1 MRTSS
6 ASVLLLL
13 LITSAGYAQ
22 SRPAPAR
29 VDDRVIIKPRIVTL
43 IRRAS
48 LVKGFPEKRSAK
60 LTYPLISSLKN
71 VQVLRRV
78 QSLLQVQN
86 VFDTSLDDYRE
97 DRWLSEFG
105 YKVNY
110 NRNYVLDVT
119 FTQSGSGAYPDTH
132 TKHFAINLKDGSVLK
147 AAEVFIGDKSE
158 ALAALVNN
166 KLQAELKKIVEEL
179 TASKSD
185 PEDLRIAKEAQEPLK
200 FTIENLD
207 EFSVGAKGLTFLYD
221 AGYPHAIQAFEP
233 TGEYFFSYSE
243 LKPFIK
249 RDGLLGQFID

>member
-1 MRTSS
+1 MRTLW
-6 ASVLLLL
+6 ASLLVL
-13 LITSAGYAQ
+13 LITSVSYAQ
-22 SRPAPAR
+22 SKPAPAR
-29 VDDRVIIKPRIVTL
+29 VDDRVIIKQRTVTL

-48 LVKGFPEKRSAK
+48 LVKGFPEKRTAK
-60 LTYPLISSLKN
+60 VTYPVISGLKN

-78 QSLLQVQN
+78 QSLLQVKN

-97 DRWLSEFG
+97 DRWLAEFG

-110 NRNYVLDVT
+110 NRDYVLDVT

-132 TKHFAINLKDGSVLK
+132 TKHFAINLKDGSALK

-158 ALAALVNN
+158 ALAALVNK

-185 PEDLRIAKEAQEPLK
+185 PEDLRIAKEAQEPLM

-207 EFSVGAKGLTFLYD
+207 EFSVGAKGITFLYD
-221 AGYPHAIQAFEP
+221 AGYPHAIQAFAP
-233 TGEYFFSYSE
+233 IGEYFFSYSE
-243 LKPFIK
+243 LKPFIN